1 MKIRTPTIQD
11 LGTLLVAGLLISG
24 CSPAKPHAIPA
35 SPAAIKQHIQNST
48 APLTLV
54 HLWATWCQP
63 CREEFPDLVR
73 IHTKYVAEGLTII
86 LVSADDPDDPSPAEI
101 FLAEQHSPVGSFI
114 STQLNQ
120 SFIEMLSTN
129 WSGTL
134 PATFL
139 YRNGQL
145 QGEWEG
151 QRTYEH
157 YAEAIEPLLIK

>member
-1 MKIRTPTIQD
+1 MAVA
-11 LGTLLVAGLLISG
+11 LLSG
-24 CSPAKPHAIPA
+24 CSPATPHAIPA
-35 SPAAIKQHIQNST
+35 SPETIKLHIQDSA
-48 APLTLV
+48 APLALV

-63 CREEFPDLVR
+63 CREEFPELLK
-73 IHTKYVAEGLTII
+73 IHAEYASKGLALI
-86 LVSADDPDDPSPAEI
+86 LVSADDPDEPGPVES

-129 WSGTL
+129 WSGAL

-139 YRNGQL
+139 YRNGKL
-145 QGEWEG
+145 LGEWEG

-157 YAEAIEPLLIK
+157 YVEAIEPLLIK